1 MLLLH
6 LNGMTTLHFDDY
18 SLRDSSQRFTPT
30 TLLFVSLSPLRDHHS
45 DTEATSLS
53 PYQRCHH
60 NNDEHRG
67 NSVALP
73 FTATLD
79 VALSFTTVSRAAVW
93 DATFVATMYLLNETP
108 LLWDST
114 VSCCVHR
121 YNCRG
126 LGNGGFEN
134 GSDHCKALIFGVLS
148 AVLMLLLVLWWWWC
162 LCY

>member
-1 MLLLH
+1 MQLPPHLKDFTTALCIIFHCGSDGTGGKYLLLLH

-79 VALSFTTVSRAAVW
+79 VALSFTTVSRAAV
-93 DATFVATMYLLNETP
+93 
-108 LLWDST
+108 
-114 VSCCVHR
+114 
-121 YNCRG
+121 
-126 LGNGGFEN
+126 
-134 GSDHCKALIFGVLS
+134 
-148 AVLMLLLVLWWWWC
+148 
-162 LCY
+162 